1 MELGGQLP
9 WSCLKRSA
17 AEPWAHKRTT
27 ILLVVKL
34 SFKKNIEFRRKDPSH
49 VLSRG
54 AQVNFTQKPTTSSA
68 QPWPLPHHSSPCP
81 LRSCPQ
87 APHSRDDST
96 ADWGDTT
103 SSFQLHNVIP
113 FISILTTAAEGMA
126 CLAYLICFLWMSGS
140 RGTDGCRMGSR
151 RVDVQRK
158 EEKRGTEKRKEKE
171 KREQEARG
179 HQDLAPIRAPNT
191 KVIDTPTCPLHVP
204 ITGLAP
210 VQSCLLLCPVPVPGL
225 PWFGT
230 RCLLRN
236 GDT

>member
-9 WSCLKRSA
+9 WSCLKRST

-54 AQVNFTQKPTTSSA
+54 AQVNSTQKPTTSSA

-140 RGTDGCRMGSR
+140 RGTDGCRWDRGELMF
-151 RVDVQRK
+151 K
-158 EEKRGTEKRKEKE
+158 EKKKREGRRKEKKKKKE
-171 KREQEARG
+171 SRKLEVIRIWPRSV
-179 HQDLAPIRAPNT
+179 LPIP
-191 KVIDTPTCPLHVP
+191 K
-204 ITGLAP
+204 
-210 VQSCLLLCPVPVPGL
+210 
-225 PWFGT
+225 
-230 RCLLRN
+230 
-236 GDT
+236 